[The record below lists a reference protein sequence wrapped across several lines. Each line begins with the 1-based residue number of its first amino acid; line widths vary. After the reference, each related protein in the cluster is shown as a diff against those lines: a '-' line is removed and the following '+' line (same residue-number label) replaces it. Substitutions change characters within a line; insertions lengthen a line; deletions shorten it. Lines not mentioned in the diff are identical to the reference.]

1 MDKNVILNS
10 HTQLLALK
18 ISGTQLVHLPTKQST
33 NNTLEYCIVSEFS
46 WAELLSPSEDVL
58 ETDNIRLKGKDN
70 QAQHYGFTLCWDL
83 YSYLATGFYYLYIY
97 IYSCSFLSD
106 MWSVVF
112 PGQWLVFSRT
122 GLVLETNLDLK
133 GAQWR
138 YSWLCHLVEQVAI
151 WIMFFFKEN
160 KHMLET
166 DIDVTSLMWLMQNC
180 VENWLIC

>member
-83 YSYLATGFYYLYIY
+83 YSYMATGFYYLYIY
-97 IYSCSFLSD
+97 IYIVVLS
-106 MWSVVF
+106 WAICGVLCFQGS
-112 PGQWLVFSRT
+112 GQYFQ
-122 GLVLETNLDLK
+122 GLDWFWRPTWIWRAHNEGILD
-133 GAQWR
+133 
-138 YSWLCHLVEQVAI
+138 C
-151 WIMFFFKEN
+151 
-160 KHMLET
+160 
-166 DIDVTSLMWLMQNC
+166 VT
-180 VENWLIC
+180 